1 MVNIKNI
8 YFTYCYFCI
17 IISQFEFVN
26 NNFNETG
33 GYAVLIRN
41 REQDLET
48 ILFAEPEIAHRAE
61 ELGKEL
67 DTLLNG
73 ERPIMACVLKGAVF
87 FFTDLCRRME
97 SPVDLDFIQVSS
109 YGSGTTS
116 SGKIRL
122 KKDMERNVEGRTVVL
137 VEDIVDSG
145 LTLRY
150 LGELLKERGAARV
163 LTVAF
168 LDRGKPATDLKGF
181 SVGGEFVV
189 GYGLDYA
196 EHYRNLPYIAALKPE
211 CYTDEITS

>member
-1 MVNIKNI
+1 M
-8 YFTYCYFCI
+8 
-17 IISQFEFVN
+17 
-26 NNFNETG
+26 
-33 GYAVLIRN
+33 LIRGP
-41 REQDLET
+41 EQDIET
-48 ILFAEPEIAHRAE
+48 ILFTETEIAHRVE
-61 ELGKEL
+61 ELGTEL
-67 DTLLNG
+67 EALLQG
-73 ERPIMACVLKGAVF
+73 ERPIMTCVLKGAVF
-87 FFTDLCRRME
+87 FFADLCRRMDCA
-97 SPVDLDFIQVSS
+97 VDLDFLQASS
-109 YGSGTTS
+109 YGSGATS

-211 CYTDEITS
+211 CYTD